1 MFGGDGEVEFTDAVD
16 PGKADD
22 ATALDHGEA
31 KPAPL
36 RHGERQGGSLQEEL
50 FEEGFNIA
58 IERRVIGSDNV
69 ERYGVARHQRVS
81 RRRAGDELDG
91 GRLHVTIMTI
101 RSDAEANST

>member
-1 MFGGDGEVEFTDAVD
+1 MFDGDGEVEFTGVVD

-22 ATALDHGEA
+22 VTALDHSKT

-36 RHGERQGGSLQEEL
+36 RHGERQGGLLPGEL

-58 IERRVIGSDNV
+58 IERRVIGSD
-69 ERYGVARHQRVS
+69 
-81 RRRAGDELDG
+81 ELDG
-91 GRLHVTIMTI
+91 GRLHATIMTI